1 MDSTKSAPKNTPLA
15 TSTQKSVTKPAGKNT
30 SPTTPVLAMPAV
42 GRLYRPVDW
51 LVFGLVT
58 LFVLCGY
65 LYTIAPDLT
74 LEDSGE
80 LAVGSMYAGV
90 PHPPGYPVWTV
101 YSWLFTKLLPFSN
114 IAWRVAVS
122 SAVAAALAAGLTG
135 LLISRGSSLILEG
148 LDFGRELD
156 ERAQRMISVASGFVG
171 GALLGYNGYIW
182 SQGVIVEVYTLAVL
196 NLMGVLA
203 ALMRYMWAPHQHRW
217 LLLAWFLFGLCFCNH
232 QTLIVGA
239 MGIEVLVLMA
249 DKKVGRDLFL
259 GNTLVWLV
267 MLILHFYGKV
277 GTFQDNPAIFFIF
290 NLVGVG
296 SAITAL
302 TYSVTTGSA
311 FTRFHWGL
319 LSGLCFL
326 LGAAFYLYMPITSA
340 TNPPMNWGYPRT
352 WEGLVH
358 AFTRGQYEKTT
369 PSTNPLIFFQQVW
382 MYLEGCQEEFNWSML
397 LMALVPF
404 FFLKAMRERERGWII
419 GITAIYACL
428 AFLLLYLLNPQV
440 DRQSRE
446 LVKVFFTT
454 SHVCIALFV
463 GYGLALT
470 CALLLTRYQQYR
482 LPIVIG
488 AGVAL
493 FFNIYDVMETWRSS
507 LFFINRTAAVLSLLV
522 VLVFLTLVFL
532 GVFQRRTQVGSLVM
546 FAPLFLGI
554 PLDSI
559 LSHWSDNEQRGHI
572 FGYWF
577 GHDMFEPGR
586 DAGAPAPKGKDGKP
600 IYEPMTPHAV
610 LYGGTDPGRFC
621 PTYMVFAES
630 FTPPQHRRD
639 EGFDRR
645 DVYVI
650 TQNALADNT
659 YLDYIRAHYH
669 RSVQNDPS
677 FFVSAFN
684 DARSAARGRTN
695 SLASFFRPL
704 DRWIWNHGLEV
715 EKVRRAGES
724 LFRPDSFKDLT
735 TLRSRIL
742 SAADPLSAFLKDR
755 LGASINGKPAALARA
770 LNEIIEG
777 PSLYDDPKRFAG
789 VKLSQHV
796 QLFAQQNPPTANRI
810 RLNRLLLEEAYAG
823 MIAPSKGGLY
833 PDREIIIATPED
845 ARHCFEEYTI
855 DAQRR
860 YSLDQ
865 LRPGEILTQL
875 PDGRVSVSG
884 QTAVMQIN
892 GLITKVMFDKN
903 PNNDFYVEES
913 FPLDWM
919 YPHLTP
925 YGIIM
930 KVERNPVAALTDEQ
944 IARDHEYWSQY
955 SSRFI
960 GNWITYDTPV
970 SEVCAF
976 ATNVYQLR
984 NQEVIAKYGADPKFV
999 RDDNAQ
1005 KAFSKLRN
1013 AIGKSIYYWR
1023 GAISPAANYQKMIKE
1038 ADFALKQAFAFC
1050 PYSPETVFN
1059 YASLL
1064 ASTGHYADALQV
1076 VEACSSFDPNNP
1088 GIADLL
1094 RQLRGIAG
1102 GTAPMARPVSPVD
1115 AATAASAG
1123 ASPAAI
1129 AEIAANIT
1137 SAFNTASVWLQTGRS
1152 NEALQLLDAV
1162 LATPKVDARAIL
1174 SVATAF
1180 QQLSRYDKMELAV
1193 QRYVELS
1200 PQLPEAWYDLAAIQA
1215 LQGKKLPAQ
1224 ESLTKALTLS
1234 DARRKTDPAAKDLR
1248 AEWAKDARFNPVRT
1262 QLKAD

>member
-1 MDSTKSAPKNTPLA
+1 MDSS
-15 TSTQKSVTKPAGKNT
+15 KSVSSSTVAAAAPPKPSAK
-30 SPTTPVLAMPAV
+30 PVVPPPLGTALAAR
-42 GRLYRPVDW
+42 GRLYRPIDW
-51 LVFGLVT
+51 LVFALVT

-80 LAVGSMYAGV
+80 LAVGSMYAAV

-114 IAWRVAVS
+114 IAWRVSVS
-122 SAVAAALAAGLTG
+122 SAVAAALAAGLVG
-135 LLISRGSSLILEG
+135 LLISRGASLILEG

-156 ERAQRMISVASGFVG
+156 LGAQRLISITCGFVG

-203 ALMRYMWAPHQHRW
+203 ALMRYMWAPHQRWW

-259 GNTLVWLV
+259 GNTIIWIL
-267 MLILHFYGKV
+267 MLILHFADKV
-277 GTFQDNPAIFFIF
+277 GTFRDNPAIFFIF

-296 SAITAL
+296 SAITAVA
-302 TYSVTTGSA
+302 YSVMTGSA
-311 FTRFHWGL
+311 FTRFHWVIF
-319 LSGLCFL
+319 SGFCFGI
-326 LGAAFYLYMPITSA
+326 GALFYFYMPITSA

-352 WEGLVH
+352 WEGFVH

-369 PSTNPLIFFQQVW
+369 PSTNPLMFFQQVW

-397 LMALVPF
+397 LVALVPF
-404 FFLKAMRERERGWII
+404 FFLKAMRPRERGWII
-419 GITAIYACL
+419 GLTAIYVCL

-440 DRQSRE
+440 DKQSRE

-454 SHVCIALFV
+454 SHVCIALCV
-463 GYGLALT
+463 GYGLAIV
-470 CALLLTRYQQYR
+470 CALLLTRFQQYR

-493 FFNIYDVMETWRSS
+493 FFNIYDVMETWRTS
-507 LFFINRTAAVLSLLV
+507 LFLINRMAAGLSLLM
-522 VLVFLTLVFL
+522 VLAFLAIVFL
-532 GVFQRRTQVGSLVM
+532 GIFRRRSQVASLALFV
-546 FAPLFLGI
+546 PLFLGI

-559 LSHWSDNEQRGHI
+559 LSHWSDNEQRGHL
-572 FGYWF
+572 FGFWF

-586 DAGAPAPKGKDGKP
+586 DAGAPAPKGKNGQP
-600 IYEPMTPHAV
+600 LYEPMTQHSV

-639 EGFDRR
+639 PGFDRR

-659 YLDYIRAHYH
+659 YLDYIRAHYN
-669 RSVQNDPS
+669 RSAQNDPM
-677 FFVSAFN
+677 FFYSMLN
-684 DARSAARGRTN
+684 DTRSAARGKTN
-695 SLASFFRPL
+695 ALASLMAPVDNL
-704 DRWIWNHGLEV
+704 VWNYGLAV
-715 EKVRRAGES
+715 EAERRAGES
-724 LFRPDSFKDLT
+724 LFRADSFKDFAGFRT
-735 TLRSRIL
+735 RVT
-742 SAADPLSAFLKDR
+742 AAAEPLSAYLKGR
-755 LGASINGKPAALARA
+755 LGAAVSGEAPAMAKA
-770 LNEIIEG
+770 LNALLEG
-777 PSLYDDPKRFAG
+777 PSLFDDPKRFAG
-789 VKLSQHV
+789 VKLSEHV
-796 QLFAQQNPPTANRI
+796 QLFAVQNPATANRI
-810 RLNRLLLEEAYAG
+810 RLNRMLLEEAYPG
-823 MIAPSKGGLY
+823 MIVTSPGGLY
-833 PDREIIIATPED
+833 PDREILIATPED
-845 ARHCFEEYTI
+845 ARRCFEDYTM

-860 YSLDQ
+860 YSLNQ
-865 LRPGEILTQL
+865 LRPGEVLNQM

-903 PNNDFYVEES
+903 PSHDFYVEES

-930 KVERNPVAALTDEQ
+930 KIERSPVAQLSDEQ
-944 IARDHEYWSQY
+944 VNRDHEYWSQY
-955 SSRFI
+955 SARFI

-970 SEVCAF
+970 SEVCSF

-984 NQEVIAKYGADPKFV
+984 NQDVIAKYGADPKFV

-1023 GAISPAANYQKMIKE
+1023 GAVSPAANSPKMIKE
-1038 ADFALKQAFAFC
+1038 ADFAMKQAFAFC

-1064 ASTGHYADALQV
+1064 ASTGRYADALMV
-1076 VEACSSFDPNNP
+1076 VEACSSFDPNNG

-1094 RQLRGIAG
+1094 RQLRSLAG
-1102 GTAPMARPVSPVD
+1102 NPAAAMRGAPAPAATGAAVD
-1115 AATAASAG
+1115 APP
-1123 ASPAAI
+1123 ASPAEI
-1129 AEIAANIT
+1129 AEIASNLT
-1137 SAFNTASVWLQTGRS
+1137 NAFTTASLWLQSGRS

-1162 LATPKVDARAIL
+1162 LAAPQADTRAIL
-1174 SVATAF
+1174 SVATAY
-1180 QQLSRYDKMELAV
+1180 QQLLRFDKMEPALL
-1193 QRYVELS
+1193 RYVELS
-1200 PQLPEAWYDLAAIQA
+1200 PVLPEAWYDLAAIQA
-1215 LQGKKLPAQ
+1215 LQGKSAPAQ
-1224 ESLTKALTLS
+1224 TSLSKAVTLS
-1234 DARRKTDPAAKDLR
+1234 DARRKISPTAKDLR
-1248 AEWAKDARFNPVRT
+1248 AEWEKDARFDAIRT
-1262 QLKAD
+1262 KLKL

>member
-1 MDSTKSAPKNTPLA
+1 MDSIKSASSNTPTA
-15 TSTQKSVTKPAGKNT
+15 VASGKPAGPAL
-30 SPTTPVLAMPAV
+30 PTAGAPNV

-51 LVFGLVT
+51 LVFALVT
-58 LFVLCGY
+58 LFVLFGY

-80 LAVGSMYAGV
+80 LAVGSMYAAV

-101 YSWLFTKLLPFSN
+101 YSWLFTKILPFSN

-135 LLISRGSSLILEG
+135 LLISRGSSMILEG

-156 ERAQRMISVASGFVG
+156 VGAQRLICITCGFVG

-203 ALMRYMWAPHQHRW
+203 ALMRYLWAPQQRRW

-239 MGIEVLVLMA
+239 MGIEVVVLMA

-259 GNTLVWLV
+259 GNTVVWLV
-267 MLILHFYGKV
+267 ALVLHFADKI
-277 GTFQDNPAIFFIF
+277 GTFRDNPAIFFIF

-296 SAITAL
+296 SAIT
-302 TYSVTTGSA
+302 TVVYSVITGSV

-319 LSGLCFL
+319 ISGLCFVV
-326 LGAAFYLYMPITSA
+326 GALFYFYMPITSA

-352 WEGLVH
+352 WEGFVH

-369 PSTNPLIFFQQVW
+369 PSTNPLIFIQQIW

-397 LMALVPF
+397 LVALVPF
-404 FFLKAMRERERGWII
+404 FFLKSMRSRERGWII
-419 GITAIYACL
+419 GITAIYICL

-440 DRQSRE
+440 DKQSRE

-454 SHVCIALFV
+454 SHVCIALCV
-463 GYGLALT
+463 GYGLAIL
-470 CALLLTRYQQYR
+470 CALLVTRFEQYR
-482 LPIVIG
+482 LPIVVG

-493 FFNIYDVMETWRSS
+493 FFNIYDVMETWRTS
-507 LFFINRTAAVLSLLV
+507 LFLINRMAAGLSLLMV
-522 VLVFLTLVFL
+522 VTFLGLVFL
-532 GVFQRRTQVGSLVM
+532 GVFRRQTQVASLSLFV
-546 FAPLFLGI
+546 PLFLGI

-559 LSHWSDNEQRGHI
+559 LSHWSDNEQRGHL

-586 DAGAPAPKGKDGKP
+586 AAGAPAPIGKDGKP
-600 IYEPMTPHAV
+600 LYAPMSRHAV

-630 FTPPQHRRD
+630 FTEPQHRRD
-639 EGFDRR
+639 PGFDRR

-659 YLDYIRAHYH
+659 YLDYIRAHYN
-669 RSVQNDPS
+669 RSEQHDPM
-677 FFVSAFN
+677 FFYSWLN
-684 DARSAARGRTN
+684 DARSAARGKTN
-695 SLASFFRPL
+695 AMATLMGPL
-704 DRWIWNHGLEV
+704 DRWIWNHGLAV
-715 EKVRRAGES
+715 EQERRAGES
-724 LFRPDSFKDLT
+724 FFKADSFKDFGAFKT
-735 TLRSRIL
+735 RVSA
-742 SAADPLSAFLKDR
+742 AADPLSAHLRER
-755 LGASINGKPAALARA
+755 LGPA
-770 LNEIIEG
+770 LNADPG
-777 PSLYDDPKRFAG
+777 AVAQALNTLLLGASLYDDPKRFDG
-789 VKLSQHV
+789 VKLSEHV
-796 QLFAQQNPPTANRI
+796 ELFARQNPPTANRI
-810 RLNRLLLEEAYAG
+810 RLNRMLLEEAYPG
-823 MIAPSKGGLY
+823 LIATSPGGLF
-833 PDREIIIATPED
+833 PDREILIATPED
-845 ARHCFEEYTI
+845 ARKSFEDYTM

-860 YSLDQ
+860 YSLNQ
-865 LRPGEILTQL
+865 LRPGEVLNQM

-903 PNNDFYVEES
+903 PHHDFYVEES

-930 KVERNPVAALTDEQ
+930 KIERNPVAELTDEQ
-944 IARDHEYWSQY
+944 INRDHEYWSQY
-955 SSRFI
+955 SARFI

-976 ATNVYQLR
+976 ATNVYQMR

-1013 AIGKSIYYWR
+1013 AIGKSVYYWR
-1023 GAISPAANYQKMIKE
+1023 GAVSPAPNYLKMIKE

-1064 ASTGHYADALQV
+1064 ASTGHYSDALQV
-1076 VEACSSFDPNNP
+1076 VEACSSFDPNNQ

-1094 RQLRGIAG
+1094 RQLR
-1102 GTAPMARPVSPVD
+1102 TLV
-1115 AATAASAG
+1115 
-1123 ASPAAI
+1123 ASPAATRQPGMPVGTAGTVASPTDNSPQAM
-1129 AEIAANIT
+1129 AEIARNLT
-1137 SAFNTASVWLQTGRS
+1137 NAFTTASVWLQSGRS

-1162 LATPKVDARAIL
+1162 LDTPKVDVRAIL
-1174 SVATAF
+1174 SVATAY
-1180 QQLSRYDKMELAV
+1180 QQLGRYDKMEPAL
-1193 QRYVELS
+1193 QKYVDLS
-1200 PQLPEAWYDLAAIQA
+1200 PQLAEGWYDLAAIQA
-1215 LQGKKLPAQ
+1215 LQGKTGPAQ
-1224 ESLTKALTLS
+1224 TSLGKAIGLS
-1234 DARRKTDPAAKDLR
+1234 DARRKTNAGAKDLR
-1248 AEWAKDARFNPVRT
+1248 AEWEKDGRFDPIRSRIKVP
-1262 QLKAD
+1262 